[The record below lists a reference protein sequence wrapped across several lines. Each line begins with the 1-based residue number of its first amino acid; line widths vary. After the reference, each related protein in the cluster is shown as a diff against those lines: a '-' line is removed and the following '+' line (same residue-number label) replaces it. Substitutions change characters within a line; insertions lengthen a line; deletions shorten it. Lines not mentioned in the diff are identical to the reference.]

1 MLGLLDELG
10 PTGDGALSVYLPP
23 ATTANEV
30 AGQLDGLTAEPPL
43 PPEIAQLAADSP
55 TGAVLFWGTPRR
67 LLIRPPLP
75 ISDGFVATGYDIETL
90 RRCLQQE
97 ITIATVLV
105 RLGRFAVGVWRG
117 EKLLSS
123 KTSTGLIHGRHR
135 KGGSSQRRFER
146 HRLQQSHDFFDRAC
160 GHARDVVEPH
170 LADLDYLVYGGGR
183 DTIRSLRRQCPFLT
197 RLTVPELPPLLAIPD
212 PRRSV
217 LEDAITEVWSS
228 TVTEWPAA
236 HRAAVASD

>member
-10 PTGDGALSVYLPP
+10 PVGDGALSVYLPP
-23 ATTANEV
+23 ATTANAV
-30 AGQLDGLTAEPPL
+30 TGQLEGLVTEPPL
-43 PPEIAQLAADSP
+43 PPEITQLATDSP

-75 ISDGFVATGYDIETL
+75 LSARFVSNGYEVETL
-90 RRCLQQE
+90 RRCLQE
-97 ITIATVLV
+97 EVTIATVLI

-146 HRLQQSHDFFDRAC
+146 HRQQQSHDFFDRAC
-160 GHARDVVEPH
+160 GHARDVLEPH
-170 LADLDYLVYGGGR
+170 LAKLDYLVYGGGR
-183 DTIRSLRRQCPFLT
+183 DTIRSFQQQCPFLT
-197 RLTVPELPPLLAIPD
+197 RLAVPELPPLLAIPD

-217 LEDAITEVWSS
+217 LEDAIGEVWSS
-228 TVTEWPAA
+228 TVTEWSTA
-236 HRAAVASD
+236 